1 MSYTKQVWRLGKTI
15 DRQFFLQG
23 LSSLEGI
30 ITVEYDQHHRCKL
43 SDHTRYNFLQW
54 IYKLMEPK
62 IENWKFPT
70 RFGEIFINSL
80 KCYKQFF
87 AAYVTLSFLSFLP
100 FILINLIAPVRLL
113 DVFEVIHG
121 NILDIIIFLTLP
133 TLFIDK
139 KVFPLATLSVFKG
152 FIAAALLI
160 SLLQFATLLF
170 FVIFFIQ
177 INIALV
183 FFGFI
188 PYVFLIFSGY
198 FLILNN
204 IPNILNAG
212 RTLMQSLRL
221 VGQSFLPVILGVLN
235 ISLVMLLPI
244 SIFSFWYFGNHPD
257 MAQFSVPDGF
267 DTTND
272 ARITENF
279 FQTFQIIAQEDPFQ
293 AGRIGIHILFR
304 PLKSLFLAFLFLGIL
319 HAISPKVLQ
328 GYFTSYK
335 SQSTEKNIEDTD
347 Q

>member
-1 MSYTKQVWRLGKTI
+1 
-15 DRQFFLQG
+15 
-23 LSSLEGI
+23 
-30 ITVEYDQHHRCKL
+30 
-43 SDHTRYNFLQW
+43 
-54 IYKLMEPK
+54 MEPT

-70 RFGEIFINSL
+70 RFGAIFINSL

-139 KVFPLATLSVFKG
+139 KVFPIATLSVFRR
-152 FIAAALLI
+152 FVVAAVLI
-160 SLLQFATLLF
+160 SLLQFAALLF

-188 PYVFLIFSGY
+188 PYIFLIFAGY
-198 FLILNN
+198 FLILDNL
-204 IPNILNAG
+204 PGLLNVG
-212 RTLMQSLRL
+212 TTLMRSLRL
-221 VGQSFLPVILGVLN
+221 IGQSFLPVILGVFN
-235 ISLVMLLPI
+235 ISLVMILPI

-257 MAQFSVPDGF
+257 MLQFSATSGF

-272 ARITENF
+272 AKMTENF
-279 FQTFQIIAQEDPFQ
+279 FQVFQVVAQEDSFQ
-293 AGRIGIHILFR
+293 TGRIGIHILFR
-304 PLKSLFLAFLFLGIL
+304 PLKSLFLCFLFLGIL
-319 HAISPKVLQ
+319 NALSPKVLQ
-328 GYFTSYK
+328 AYFTSYK
-335 SQSTEKNIEDTD
+335 SKSAEKNDEE
-347 Q
+347 